1 MDTIEN
7 KVYDIYPAVDAAGII
22 IMDWEGYATS
32 AQFREGTE
40 TMLNLLIE
48 QRAHKALANIRN
60 MVLIGMD
67 DQKWMETNFLPRAIR
82 FGFKACAIVKPT
94 SYFNQVAVE
103 AISFKI
109 EKEKLQ
115 ISFFDTA
122 EEAMDWLNSLD
133 F

>member
-1 MDTIEN
+1 METVN
-7 KVYDIYPAVDAAGII
+7 KVYDVYPDVTSGMIV
-22 IMDWEGYATS
+22 MDWEGYATS

-48 QRAHKALANIRN
+48 QKVHKVLANIRN
-60 MVLIGMD
+60 MVLIGME

-94 SYFNQVAVE
+94 NYFNRVAVE
-103 AISFKI
+103 TISFRA

-115 ISFFDTA
+115 IQFFDTY
-122 EEAMDWLNSLD
+122 EEAKEWLDHLET
-133 F
+133 